1 MRRSV
6 RPLPLQMGR
15 NRFASETDQYDSRCG
30 HIHFDIP
37 FNFGFIASKPA
48 RHQNEMIDL
57 SHKQRTRF
65 AILKRAS
72 KIDHWINADQRN
84 APIGN
89 GAEFIAQSASGCG

>member
-1 MRRSV
+1 
-6 RPLPLQMGR
+6 MGR

-37 FNFGFIASKPA
+37 FNFGFIAPKTA
-48 RHQNEMIDL
+48 RHQNETIDL
-57 SHKQRTRF
+57 SHKQLARF

-84 APIGN
+84 TPIGN
-89 GAEFIAQSASGCG
+89 GAEFIA